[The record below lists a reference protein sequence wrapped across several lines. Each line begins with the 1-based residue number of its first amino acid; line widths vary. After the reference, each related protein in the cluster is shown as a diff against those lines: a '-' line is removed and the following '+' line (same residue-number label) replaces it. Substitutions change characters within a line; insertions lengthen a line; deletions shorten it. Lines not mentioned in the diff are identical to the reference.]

1 MLAGSVLISPLPS
14 GSPVPGLESTPAR
27 SIPRPGAV
35 APLPRLRRWWP
46 AAAALVGGSVLIDG
60 VGRLVHL
67 PLLSA
72 GVGAAGLL
80 LLTAT
85 QATGSWQHPGRCGR
99 LAATA

>member
-60 VGRLVHL
+60 QPLDRWNAQTLRSQIVLVAQDDS
-67 PLLSA
+67 LL
-72 GVGAAGLL
+72 
-80 LLTAT
+80 
-85 QATGSWQHPGRCGR
+85 
-99 LAATA
+99 